1 MKQVFRK
8 VLSAVLVFA
17 MIFCLLPA
25 GKVSAEENGSVWTE
39 VTDIAAAAASE
50 KSIAITMTKGS
61 TTWALPTAAATS
73 SGPAA
78 PTGTV
83 GTDGKLT
90 LNGVEADFGWT
101 ITAVDDG
108 YTITNAGGKYLYV
121 TASNNGVRVN
131 NKPNVGYVWSIT
143 SNYLTA
149 SDSNGATRYLGVYNN
164 QDWRCYTS
172 INSNITGQT
181 LKFWEVES
189 AGTPEETTPVDKLT
203 TEPGEGGQ
211 VVIYYPADGLA
222 LTANASGAKLAGLAG
237 TVTDGKLGKTDSMAY
252 MTTHVT
258 DGVYTFELDGKY
270 LTCPATGNGLS
281 FATAESDYS
290 KWTLEQ
296 QTDGTWHILSVNAQ
310 YNNTQQ
316 ALEYYNGFTTY
327 GVGGMT
333 SNPSAYKFDFYGVAG
348 SGETPVTVATPTA
361 SPEPGEVEAGTVVTF
376 SCATEGAVISYST
389 DDGATWTEGNTY
401 TVNEAVTLQVKA
413 VKDGVE
419 SAVATFA
426 YTILIPEPETVPIS
440 TALAGAN
447 GATFTVKGVVT
458 LVDGK
463 NIYIQDETGGID
475 LYFSAAP
482 SDIALGDTLIGTG
495 TSAVYRGLPEL
506 SGATYQKS
514 SGLTL
519 TAKTATIGALT
530 TADVC
535 TYVKLTGLEVTEVYD
550 NNGGYANPN
559 ITFKDADN
567 ATIQLYKAVVG
578 KTDGEWD
585 VKVGDTVDITAAVGI
600 NNSTLQL
607 RNTLATEITVKAD
620 VQQALV
626 TDLAQLTDGATVV
639 IFNPAKMKALSQTM
653 TGNYM
658 AGVDITITDGLLAGY
673 GATEMFTVIVND
685 DGTYSFADAS
695 GNKLG
700 MQDSYSSTS
709 MGAVNDKWTVTAANT
724 ENCFYFQN
732 TVRGRYLEWYD
743 SMGDWS
749 TYSSI
754 NDEALFAQQM
764 YIVPAEVPEPP
775 TPQGDTFGLAST
787 LETGDQVILYN
798 ASNGVGLGN
807 TMSGY
812 KVAGVA
818 LTPVEGVITTDN
830 TAVVWTVTKNSDGTV
845 TFTQGGNTLG
855 GVVSGNYRNLVLTGA
870 TSSAWS
876 LTGPDSEDFNYYLY
890 LADMAYQTTGY
901 YYLEYYNGFTLYGQQ
916 PTALE
921 KGAFGIT
928 FYKKGADPET
938 PSGGGEEGSLVTSLS
953 QMTEGAKVLIYSP
966 THGTAVSS
974 KPNGDWYL
982 KAQAASLQDG
992 APVNFTKD
1000 LIWTV
1005 HVDGSVYS
1013 FSADYDGDGTDECV
1027 ISVWP
1032 SGTYAEL
1039 TVNPEYNDETVH
1051 GWNLSVF
1058 SNEDHTWR
1066 IKSST
1071 LQINRGSEESPNL
1084 RDVYIEAYLRNG
1096 TEVFS
1101 GYAPFANQL
1110 TSTDFA
1116 LQFYLVDPTQAV
1128 EGFDDGEW
1136 DHVLNHG
1143 DQIVIYN
1150 QAAESSLGL
1159 MKEATYS
1166 LTAIPTEIIGGQAV
1180 PGNGAY
1186 AFRVNNYNNNM
1197 GRYYGFEVNGKYLAT
1212 NNDEELFLVDPLE
1225 DGKIPENAKWFL
1237 TPKEGGYIIYNKDAS
1252 YGGTPVC
1259 IEYFSSVFSGWTY
1272 SPKNDLAIYL
1282 FNFYK
1287 PVEGTQIYDDIVQ
1300 DPSVIFDCEDF
1311 RYKEQNFRV
1320 AFTLDDLAETV
1331 SNITITYTVGDT
1343 VRDIIVYEVSSD
1355 GKAYSFMLAAEAIDL
1370 DPDVNSFTIDVTATN
1385 SYGITYAGQ
1394 KIVMIVD
1401 EPFFEEMMPSPN
1413 SQTGEDLQPV
1423 IALRVGNVGDAPV
1436 FTMTLQQ
1443 GEGEAAAVP
1452 AVYDAEQKMLVYVPE
1467 EDLALG
1473 RATVTVNVTRAD
1485 GKTAG
1490 VAWSFTVGSSDY
1502 QLYFGQLHSHT
1513 TYSDG
1518 SGSLETALE
1527 YIASMPVEANIQFVA
1542 FTDHSNYFDTTS
1554 AANPADAL
1562 NDKTLMTPASLA
1574 LWNEYKGTIANF
1586 NTAHANDELIALGGF
1601 EMTWSGGP
1609 GHINTFDSD
1618 GLVSRNNAALNNKTG
1633 DAGMKLYYE
1642 TVNKGESLNQFNH
1655 PGTTFGNFTD
1665 FSYWDEETDA
1675 HFFLVEVGN
1684 GEGQIGA
1691 GGYYPSYEQYTLA
1704 LDKGWHLAPTNNQ
1717 DNHKGRWGNANDA
1730 RDVILTNDFSEQG
1743 IYDAIRALRLYA
1755 TEDKNLTLSY
1765 TVNGEPMGTI
1775 FADGEAPE
1783 TLNIEVTFFDPNATD
1798 KISKVELVAN
1808 SATVVHTW
1816 SDAEELAGGYLSL
1829 ELTPEYSYYFIRVT
1843 QDDGDLAVTAPV
1855 WVGKSISVGITDFT
1869 AAQNPTLVNEP
1880 VVLTT
1885 SLFNNEAEAVTVTS
1899 LVYTVDGSIV
1909 AGTDTTGYTI
1919 AANGTLEVPFTYT
1932 PDTAKIQT
1940 VTVTA
1945 VVQVGTLQLTYTKDL
1960 ELTVRESETLEVSP
1974 IAEVRAQTEA
1984 GFEFAIEGI
1993 VTSNASGY
2001 DKDTA
2006 FFDCIYVQD
2015 ETAGICCF
2023 PVSGEYKIGDK
2034 VHIEG
2039 YTDFYQGEPELQ
2051 VNTIEVIG
2059 EGTIEPT
2066 VITAAELN
2074 DRSAEGLLVTVEGTV
2089 DSFEVVN
2096 GLIQTIMVRD
2106 ENGDLA
2112 RVFIDGYITTENEVV
2127 DCAEGVAIS
2136 ATGLASYD
2144 DTFNAPEGPFPRI
2157 RIRNRADIVCT
2168 PETPAETV
2176 QINGM
2181 TLSLEGKLGIQFYI
2195 TAPESAATATL
2206 VFHGQKETTVTT
2218 ELIRDADHGYNE
2230 SNGQFRLA
2238 YVNIAMKEMTCP
2250 VTLSV
2255 FDAEGNA
2262 LEMIRVSTGQSVGT
2276 SFDYKVVDWA
2286 NTIIASSTNE
2296 KSLQM
2301 AKALLHFGGAAQNYF
2316 DFNLENFANPENYLA
2331 DEAAALEPDPALT
2344 RIVPEGQT
2352 AGYQNFSL
2360 NLEGDTQ
2367 LRIYFSKKVTACDEN
2382 GKAYKVVKSGSK
2394 YYISIPDIAGVDLDK
2409 MFIVRVPKTSPK
2421 FEFQFSAL
2429 SYANAIFSSS
2439 NEATADLA
2447 RALYLYNQAAE
2458 NYFAH

>member
-1 MKQVFRK
+1 M
-8 VLSAVLVFA
+8 
-17 MIFCLLPA
+17 
-25 GKVSAEENGSVWTE
+25 
-39 VTDIAAAAASE
+39 
-50 KSIAITMTKGS
+50 
-61 TTWALPTAAATS
+61 
-73 SGPAA
+73 SG
-78 PTGTV
+78 
-83 GTDGKLT
+83 
-90 LNGVEADFGWT
+90 
-101 ITAVDDG
+101 
-108 YTITNAGGKYLYV
+108 Y
-121 TASNNGVRVN
+121 
-131 NKPNVGYVWSIT
+131 
-143 SNYLTA
+143 
-149 SDSNGATRYLGVYNN
+149 
-164 QDWRCYTS
+164 
-172 INSNITGQT
+172 
-181 LKFWEVES
+181 
-189 AGTPEETTPVDKLT
+189 
-203 TEPGEGGQ
+203 
-211 VVIYYPADGLA
+211 
-222 LTANASGAKLAGLAG
+222 
-237 TVTDGKLGKTDSMAY
+237 
-252 MTTHVT
+252 
-258 DGVYTFELDGKY
+258 
-270 LTCPATGNGLS
+270 
-281 FATAESDYS
+281 
-290 KWTLEQ
+290 
-296 QTDGTWHILSVNAQ
+296 
-310 YNNTQQ
+310 
-316 ALEYYNGFTTY
+316 
-327 GVGGMT
+327 
-333 SNPSAYKFDFYGVAG
+333 
-348 SGETPVTVATPTA
+348 
-361 SPEPGEVEAGTVVTF
+361 
-376 SCATEGAVISYST
+376 
-389 DDGATWTEGNTY
+389 
-401 TVNEAVTLQVKA
+401 
-413 VKDGVE
+413 
-419 SAVATFA
+419 
-426 YTILIPEPETVPIS
+426 
-440 TALAGAN
+440 
-447 GATFTVKGVVT
+447 
-458 LVDGK
+458 
-463 NIYIQDETGGID
+463 
-475 LYFSAAP
+475 
-482 SDIALGDTLIGTG
+482 
-495 TSAVYRGLPEL
+495 
-506 SGATYQKS
+506 
-514 SGLTL
+514 
-519 TAKTATIGALT
+519 
-530 TADVC
+530 
-535 TYVKLTGLEVTEVYD
+535 
-550 NNGGYANPN
+550 
-559 ITFKDADN
+559 
-567 ATIQLYKAVVG
+567 
-578 KTDGEWD
+578 
-585 VKVGDTVDITAAVGI
+585 
-600 NNSTLQL
+600 
-607 RNTLATEITVKAD
+607 
-620 VQQALV
+620 
-626 TDLAQLTDGATVV
+626 
-639 IFNPAKMKALSQTM
+639 
-653 TGNYM
+653 YM
-658 AGVDITITDGLLAGY
+658 AGIDVTITDGVLAGY
-673 GATEMFTVIVND
+673 SDTEKFTVIIND
-685 DGTYSFADAS
+685 DGSYSFADAS
-695 GNKLG
+695 GQKLG
-700 MQDSYSSTS
+700 MQDSYTSTT
-709 MGAVNDKWTVTAANT
+709 MGAPNDKWAVTAANT
-724 ENCFYFQN
+724 ADCFYFQN
-732 TVRGRYLEWYD
+732 TVRGNYLEWYN
-743 SMGDWS
+743 SKNNWS
-749 TYSSI
+749 TYTTIS
-754 NDEALFAQQM
+754 DETLFAQQI
-764 YIVPAEVPEPP
+764 YVVPANTPEPP

-787 LETGDQVILYN
+787 LETGDEVILYH
-798 ASNGVGLGN
+798 ASHSVAVGNSLA
-807 TMSGY
+807 GY
-812 KVAGVA
+812 NVAGVS

-830 TAVVWTVTKNSDGTV
+830 TAVVWTVTKNADGTV
-845 TFTQGGNTLG
+845 TFTQGDKTLG
-855 GVVSGNYRNLVLTGA
+855 GVVSGNYRNLVVTGA
-870 TSSAWS
+870 TSVNWT
-876 LTGPDSEDFNYYLY
+876 LTGPDSSDFNYYLY
-890 LADMAYQTTGY
+890 LDDMVYQTSGR
-901 YYLEYYNGFTLYGQQ
+901 YYLEHYNGNFSLYGK
-916 PTALE
+916 TADTVSRDDY
-921 KGAFGIT
+921 GIT
-928 FYKKGADPET
+928 FYKKGAEPET
-938 PSGGGEEGSLVTSLS
+938 PSGGGEEGSLITSLS

-982 KAQAASLQDG
+982 KAQAASLVNNE
-992 APVNFTKD
+992 PVNFTKD

-1005 HVDGSVYS
+1005 HVDGNVYS
-1013 FSADYDGDGTDECV
+1013 FSADYDGDGTDECM

-1166 LTAIPTEIIGGQAV
+1166 LTAIPTEVVGTQAV

-1186 AFRVNNYNNNM
+1186 AFHVNNYNNNM

-1212 NNDEELFLVDPLE
+1212 NNDEELFFVDPLE

-1237 TPKEGGYIIYNKDAS
+1237 SPKEGGYIIYNKDAS

-1259 IEYFSSVFSGWTY
+1259 IEYYSSVFSGWTY
-1272 SPKNDLAIYL
+1272 SPKNELAIYL
-1282 FNFYK
+1282 FNFYT
-1287 PVEGTQIYDDIVQ
+1287 PVEGTLIYDDIVQ
-1300 DPSVIFDCEDF
+1300 VPTVVFDCEDF
-1311 RYKEQNFRV
+1311 RYVEQDYRV
-1320 AFTLDDLAETV
+1320 AFTLDDLAATV
-1331 SNITITYTVGDT
+1331 PQITISYTVAGET
-1343 VRDIIVYEVSSD
+1343 HPISVYEVSSD
-1355 GKAYSFMLAAEAIDL
+1355 GKAYSFMIPADAIDVEPGL
-1370 DPDVNSFTIDVTATN
+1370 TSFQISVTATN
-1385 SYGITYAGQ
+1385 SYGITYTGEKTVA
-1394 KIVMIVD
+1394 IVD
-1401 EPFFEEMMPSPN
+1401 EPFFSDMTPAPN
-1413 SQTGEDLQPV
+1413 SQTGEDLKPV
-1423 IALRVGNVGDAPV
+1423 IGVYVGNVGEAPV
-1436 FTMTLQQ
+1436 FTMFLQQ
-1443 GEGEAAAVP
+1443 GEGEAVAVP
-1452 AVYDAEQKMLVYVPE
+1452 AVYDAETKTLAYTPE

-1885 SLFNNEAEAVTVTS
+1885 SLFNNEEEAVTVTS

-1909 AGTDTTGYTI
+1909 AGTDTAGYTI

-1940 VTVTA
+1940 ITVTA
-1945 VVQVGTLQLTYTKDL
+1945 VIQVGTLQLTYTKDL

-1984 GFEFAIEGI
+1984 GYEFAIEGI
-1993 VTSNASGY
+1993 VTSNASGF

-2168 PETPAETV
+2168 PETPTETV

-2206 VFHGQKETTVTT
+2206 VFHGQKESTVTA
-2218 ELIRDADHGYNE
+2218 ELIRDAEHGYNE

-2255 FDAEGNA
+2255 FDTEGNA
-2262 LEMIRVSTGQSVGT
+2262 LEMIRVSTGESVGT

-2286 NTIIASSTNE
+2286 NTIIATSSSE
-2296 KSLQM
+2296 KSIRM

-2409 MFIVRVPKTSPK
+2409 MFIVKVPKTSPK

-2458 NYFAH
+2458 NYFGN

>member
-25 GKVSAEENGSVWTE
+25 GTVRAEENGSVWTE

-73 SGPAA
+73 GGPSA

-189 AGTPEETTPVDKLT
+189 AGTPEETTPVSKLT
-203 TEPGEGGQ
+203 AEPGEGGQ

-222 LTANASGAKLAGLAG
+222 LTANVSGAKLAGLAG
-237 TVTDGKLGKTDSMAY
+237 TVTDGQLGKTDSMAY

-258 DGVYTFELDGKY
+258 DGVYTFDLDGKY

-333 SNPSAYKFDFYGVAG
+333 SNPAQYKFDFYGVAG

-376 SCATEGAVISYST
+376 SCTTEGAVISYST
-389 DDGATWTEGNTY
+389 DDGATWTEGSSF
-401 TVNEAVTLQVKA
+401 TVNEAVTLKVKA
-413 VKDGVE
+413 VKDGME

-475 LYFSAAP
+475 LYFSVAP

-495 TSAVYRGLPEL
+495 TRAVYRGLPEL

-550 NNGGYANPN
+550 NNGGYTNPN

-607 RNTLATEITVKAD
+607 RNTLASEITVKAD

-685 DGTYSFADAS
+685 DGSYSFADAE
-695 GNKLG
+695 GKKFG

-754 NDEALFAQQM
+754 NDESLFAQQM

-807 TMSGY
+807 TMNGY

-921 KGAFGIT
+921 KGAFGFT

-938 PSGGGEEGSLVTSLS
+938 PSGGGEEGSLITSLS
-953 QMTEGAKVLIYSP
+953 QMTEGTKVLIYSP

-982 KAQAASLQDG
+982 KAQAASLVNNE
-992 APVNFTKD
+992 PVNFTKD

-1005 HVDGSVYS
+1005 HVDGNVYS
-1013 FSADYDGDGTDECV
+1013 FSADYDGDGTDECM

-1039 TVNPEYNDETVH
+1039 TVNPAYNDDTVH

-1058 SNEDHTWR
+1058 SNENHTWY

-1071 LQINRGSEESPNL
+1071 LTIERFEEIAYEVAHWQQLVLSPIEVDVSLGQEIDKLVLLIEACISEGLHLLYHSFSSCNHHLSLITYHSSLTSPSIPAGYAILCSRTDRPWLSQTRGTC
-1084 RDVYIEAYLRNG
+1084 RDV
-1096 TEVFS
+1096 
-1101 GYAPFANQL
+1101 
-1110 TSTDFA
+1110 
-1116 LQFYLVDPTQAV
+1116 
-1128 EGFDDGEW
+1128 
-1136 DHVLNHG
+1136 
-1143 DQIVIYN
+1143 
-1150 QAAESSLGL
+1150 
-1159 MKEATYS
+1159 
-1166 LTAIPTEIIGGQAV
+1166 
-1180 PGNGAY
+1180 
-1186 AFRVNNYNNNM
+1186 
-1197 GRYYGFEVNGKYLAT
+1197 
-1212 NNDEELFLVDPLE
+1212 
-1225 DGKIPENAKWFL
+1225 
-1237 TPKEGGYIIYNKDAS
+1237 
-1252 YGGTPVC
+1252 
-1259 IEYFSSVFSGWTY
+1259 
-1272 SPKNDLAIYL
+1272 
-1282 FNFYK
+1282 
-1287 PVEGTQIYDDIVQ
+1287 
-1300 DPSVIFDCEDF
+1300 
-1311 RYKEQNFRV
+1311 
-1320 AFTLDDLAETV
+1320 
-1331 SNITITYTVGDT
+1331 
-1343 VRDIIVYEVSSD
+1343 
-1355 GKAYSFMLAAEAIDL
+1355 
-1370 DPDVNSFTIDVTATN
+1370 
-1385 SYGITYAGQ
+1385 
-1394 KIVMIVD
+1394 
-1401 EPFFEEMMPSPN
+1401 
-1413 SQTGEDLQPV
+1413 
-1423 IALRVGNVGDAPV
+1423 
-1436 FTMTLQQ
+1436 
-1443 GEGEAAAVP
+1443 P
-1452 AVYDAEQKMLVYVPE
+1452 AC
-1467 EDLALG
+1467 
-1473 RATVTVNVTRAD
+1473 
-1485 GKTAG
+1485 
-1490 VAWSFTVGSSDY
+1490 GSC
-1502 QLYFGQLHSHT
+1502 
-1513 TYSDG
+1513 
-1518 SGSLETALE
+1518 
-1527 YIASMPVEANIQFVA
+1527 
-1542 FTDHSNYFDTTS
+1542 
-1554 AANPADAL
+1554 
-1562 NDKTLMTPASLA
+1562 
-1574 LWNEYKGTIANF
+1574 
-1586 NTAHANDELIALGGF
+1586 
-1601 EMTWSGGP
+1601 
-1609 GHINTFDSD
+1609 
-1618 GLVSRNNAALNNKTG
+1618 R
-1633 DAGMKLYYE
+1633 
-1642 TVNKGESLNQFNH
+1642 
-1655 PGTTFGNFTD
+1655 
-1665 FSYWDEETDA
+1665 
-1675 HFFLVEVGN
+1675 
-1684 GEGQIGA
+1684 
-1691 GGYYPSYEQYTLA
+1691 
-1704 LDKGWHLAPTNNQ
+1704 
-1717 DNHKGRWGNANDA
+1717 R
-1730 RDVILTNDFSEQG
+1730 
-1743 IYDAIRALRLYA
+1743 
-1755 TEDKNLTLSY
+1755 
-1765 TVNGEPMGTI
+1765 
-1775 FADGEAPE
+1775 
-1783 TLNIEVTFFDPNATD
+1783 
-1798 KISKVELVAN
+1798 
-1808 SATVVHTW
+1808 
-1816 SDAEELAGGYLSL
+1816 
-1829 ELTPEYSYYFIRVT
+1829 
-1843 QDDGDLAVTAPV
+1843 
-1855 WVGKSISVGITDFT
+1855 
-1869 AAQNPTLVNEP
+1869 
-1880 VVLTT
+1880 
-1885 SLFNNEAEAVTVTS
+1885 
-1899 LVYTVDGSIV
+1899 
-1909 AGTDTTGYTI
+1909 
-1919 AANGTLEVPFTYT
+1919 
-1932 PDTAKIQT
+1932 
-1940 VTVTA
+1940 
-1945 VVQVGTLQLTYTKDL
+1945 
-1960 ELTVRESETLEVSP
+1960 
-1974 IAEVRAQTEA
+1974 
-1984 GFEFAIEGI
+1984 
-1993 VTSNASGY
+1993 
-2001 DKDTA
+2001 
-2006 FFDCIYVQD
+2006 
-2015 ETAGICCF
+2015 
-2023 PVSGEYKIGDK
+2023 
-2034 VHIEG
+2034 
-2039 YTDFYQGEPELQ
+2039 
-2051 VNTIEVIG
+2051 
-2059 EGTIEPT
+2059 
-2066 VITAAELN
+2066 
-2074 DRSAEGLLVTVEGTV
+2074 
-2089 DSFEVVN
+2089 
-2096 GLIQTIMVRD
+2096 
-2106 ENGDLA
+2106 
-2112 RVFIDGYITTENEVV
+2112 
-2127 DCAEGVAIS
+2127 
-2136 ATGLASYD
+2136 
-2144 DTFNAPEGPFPRI
+2144 
-2157 RIRNRADIVCT
+2157 
-2168 PETPAETV
+2168 
-2176 QINGM
+2176 
-2181 TLSLEGKLGIQFYI
+2181 
-2195 TAPESAATATL
+2195 
-2206 VFHGQKETTVTT
+2206 
-2218 ELIRDADHGYNE
+2218 
-2230 SNGQFRLA
+2230 
-2238 YVNIAMKEMTCP
+2238 
-2250 VTLSV
+2250 
-2255 FDAEGNA
+2255 
-2262 LEMIRVSTGQSVGT
+2262 
-2276 SFDYKVVDWA
+2276 
-2286 NTIIASSTNE
+2286 
-2296 KSLQM
+2296 
-2301 AKALLHFGGAAQNYF
+2301 
-2316 DFNLENFANPENYLA
+2316 
-2331 DEAAALEPDPALT
+2331 
-2344 RIVPEGQT
+2344 
-2352 AGYQNFSL
+2352 
-2360 NLEGDTQ
+2360 
-2367 LRIYFSKKVTACDEN
+2367 
-2382 GKAYKVVKSGSK
+2382 
-2394 YYISIPDIAGVDLDK
+2394 
-2409 MFIVRVPKTSPK
+2409 
-2421 FEFQFSAL
+2421 
-2429 SYANAIFSSS
+2429 
-2439 NEATADLA
+2439 
-2447 RALYLYNQAAE
+2447 
-2458 NYFAH
+2458 